1 VSSFTLATVGNIVDG
16 DGRHKQAILDR
27 DPLSCIGPLLSS
39 PDSDVRERA
48 CWAIATIVS
57 ESLVQLGKVFEY
69 NLVPR
74 LVQCLADADP
84 YARDSA
90 ARAVNYIASD
100 GTHEQTR
107 CLVQEGC
114 IRPLCDLLAAEDAS
128 TALVAVD
135 CIEYILLAGDGTADR
150 RRNGVGTNKMAATVS
165 EAGGVAKMKDLLAH
179 RSPNDE
185 HDFWEAAEAAEVAAR
200 VLKTYFGEVDD
211 GIAGAAAAGGPSG
224 QAGGDGREPPRQR
237 RRRT

>member
-1 VSSFTLATVGNIVDG
+1 VFSFTLATVANIVDG
-16 DGRHKQAILDR
+16 AGQHKQAILDR

-39 PDSDVRERA
+39 PDRDVRERA

-57 ESLVQLGKVFEY
+57 ESRVQIGKAFEY
-69 NLVPR
+69 HLVPP

-100 GTHEQTR
+100 GSHEQTR

-128 TALVAVD
+128 TVLVAVD
-135 CIEYILLAGDGTADR
+135 CIEHILLAGDGAAHR
-150 RRNGVGTNKMAATVS
+150 RRNGVGTNPTAATVS

-179 RSPNDE
+179 RRPDE
-185 HDFWEAAEAAEVAAR
+185 AHDFEAAEAAEVAAR
-200 VLKTYFGEVDD
+200 VLKTYFGEDDD
-211 GIAGAAAAGGPSG
+211 GIAGAAAPGGPSG
-224 QAGGDGREPPRQR
+224 EAGGDGREPPRQR